1 MGKRA
6 WLSRLGGKNGMG
18 PGLLNLQSSSIYV
31 QGQQD
36 QIIVPLWYNTIS
48 YFSCATAPLLK
59 YLTCSSPQKL
69 TSCFLGISIM
79 LVVLFSL
86 TFTGPNCKACLCEA
100 WETYR
105 LSYQWDWRTEEGG
118 KQQKWG
124 RKSFLNYQ
132 TVFRFLGWQWE
143 AVNLLGCSVL
153 LKTFIII
160 VLIFMKKQFQG
171 CK

>member
-1 MGKRA
+1 MVLPGLVGDEEETMGLPGLGGGGGEEDTMGLPGLVSGWGRNHGSPRLGGWMGKRP

-69 TSCFLGISIM
+69 TYCFLGISIM

-86 TFTGPNCKACLCEA
+86 TFAGLNCKACLCEA
-100 WETYR
+100 
-105 LSYQWDWRTEEGG
+105 
-118 KQQKWG
+118 
-124 RKSFLNYQ
+124 
-132 TVFRFLGWQWE
+132 
-143 AVNLLGCSVL
+143 
-153 LKTFIII
+153 
-160 VLIFMKKQFQG
+160 
-171 CK
+171 